1 MKVPQY
7 ITAYRAIAVAITIV
21 IMFCFLLGAVAIP
34 LATLL
39 KGNG

>member
-7 ITAYRAIAVAITIV
+7 ITAYRAVAVAITLI
-21 IMFCFLLGAVAIP
+21 IMLGFLLGAVVIP
-34 LATLL
+34 LATAL

>member
-7 ITAYRAIAVAITIV
+7 ITAYRAIAVAITLV
-21 IMFCFLLGAVAIP
+21 IMFAFLFGAVVIP
-34 LATLL
+34 LAAVL